1 MIEIIYNSIVFRL
14 LVMEAKPEDAQGISV
29 FETDLEVDFATPVG
43 YKEPERLKPPP
54 QATMATKLGIKVED
68 TTPLNSRP
76 GSSMGFASGAPTV
89 EGGFE
94 AFKGR
99 GETLNGR
106 KTKGKGKAGRKITE
120 VDPESKIIRT
130 DQKKV
135 ITSEMLEGGG
145 DGPAPLTL
153 PLGKLFFGYAFVPYN
168 PPPSIATAT
177 STSASFTG
185 GGNTLSGRRI
195 APSASEDDATPS
207 GSGSTAPAPTH
218 DWGLGGQALGSTAPP
233 PKLKKKKKASK
244 GDVIEVD

>member
-1 MIEIIYNSIVFRL
+1 MIEISYNSIVFRL
-14 LVMEAKPEDAQGISV
+14 LVMETKPETAQGISV

-76 GSSMGFASGAPTV
+76 GSSMGFVTGASTT

-120 VDPESKIIRT
+120 VDPDSKIIRT
-130 DQKKV
+130 EYFVSSFYWSSYTDARL
-135 ITSEMLEGGG
+135 I
-145 DGPAPLTL
+145 AARR
-153 PLGKLFFGYAFVPYN
+153 KL
-168 PPPSIATAT
+168 
-177 STSASFTG
+177 
-185 GGNTLSGRRI
+185 
-195 APSASEDDATPS
+195 
-207 GSGSTAPAPTH
+207 
-218 DWGLGGQALGSTAPP
+218 
-233 PKLKKKKKASK
+233 
-244 GDVIEVD
+244 